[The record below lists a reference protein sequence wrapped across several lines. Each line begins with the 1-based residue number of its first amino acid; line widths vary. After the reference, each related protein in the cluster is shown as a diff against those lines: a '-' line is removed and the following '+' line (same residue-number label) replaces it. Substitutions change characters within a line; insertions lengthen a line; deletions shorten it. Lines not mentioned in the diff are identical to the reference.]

1 MKKLYITLLSVLLII
16 SGCSKEVTI
25 KMSTTTSLNDSGLLD
40 ELTDAFHEETNIK
53 IEWVSVGSGEAM
65 EIAKSGEVELAFLHS
80 PAAEEEFVN
89 DGYSMG
95 RNIVMSN
102 NFLIVGPSE
111 IEGSKEEI
119 IDEITNNRAF
129 ASRDD
134 NSGTHKKEL
143 QIFTTTPTNY
153 IRTGQGMAETLS
165 IANEKEAYTLIDS
178 ATWLAHR
185 DSVDLVEVYYN
196 PEDFKN
202 VYSIHQIKENSEA
215 EKFIE
220 FIYSDKGQEIIK
232 NYGVDKFGQ
241 AVYNLE

>member
-1 MKKLYITLLSVLLII
+1 MKKLFMIILSALLIF

-40 ELTDAFHEETNIK
+40 ELTKAFYEESNIK

-80 PAAEEEFVN
+80 PAAEEEFVK

-102 NFLIVGPSE
+102 NFLIVGPSA

-119 IDEITNNRAF
+119 IAEITNNRPF
-129 ASRDD
+129 VSRDD

-143 QIFTTTPTNY
+143 QIFTTTPNNY
-153 IRTGQGMAETLS
+153 IRTGQGMAESLS
-165 IANEKEAYTLIDS
+165 IANEKQAYTLIDS
-178 ATWLAHR
+178 ATWLAHK
-185 DSVDLVEVYYN
+185 DSVDLVEVYNN
-196 PEDFKN
+196 PDDFKN
-202 VYSIHQIKENSEA
+202 IYSIHQIKESEEA
-215 EKFIE
+215 KEFIE

-232 NYGVDKFGQ
+232 NYGVDKFGE